1 MARTKQTA
9 RRTQPT
15 DRKQGLPSKVM
26 RWRAKSGFHMGSP
39 HRDRRLYYGIPCNQL
54 NESIK
59 LSDLKRYALEKQAE
73 QRICARLCADMRAC
87 GMQDPEPLVH
97 LLYVAAYER
106 NELRELT
113 SLACFL
119 VTHAKNGG
127 DKIPADCTT
136 CHGLE
141 LWRRG
146 IIEIAQC
153 KRRKALA
160 VQTSPVITVS
170 PAQAMQQAVN
180 EQSHTKIGGGMTQG
194 HQA

>member
-15 DRKQGLPSKVM
+15 DRKQGLPSKVL
-26 RWRAKSGFHMGSP
+26 RWRAKSGFDMGSP

-73 QRICARLCADMRAC
+73 QRICARLCAEMRAC
-87 GMQDPEPLVH
+87 GMADPEALVH
-97 LLYVAAYER
+97 QLYVAAYER
-106 NELRELT
+106 NDLSELT

-119 VTHAKNGG
+119 ATHAKNNGS
-127 DKIPADCTT
+127 KIPPDCTS
-136 CHGLE
+136 CHGLQ

-153 KRRKALA
+153 KRRAALA
-160 VQTSPVITVS
+160 AQSSPVITVS
-170 PAQAMQQAVN
+170 AAQAMHQALN
-180 EQSHTKIGGGMTQG
+180 EHRRNVAGGGMTAI
-194 HQA
+194 H